1 MLHQSIR
8 PELIT
13 EVSLLCIGVPPEDG
27 PQPGLYAPL
36 RCNFLRYYYVNCV
49 CQVELP
55 GCSGIWTVYHK
66 AERDDA
72 NEFDFGTNEIEEF
85 HAYLII
91 SLESKTMV
99 CICAKR
105 RLQYG

>member
-1 MLHQSIR
+1 
-8 PELIT
+8 
-13 EVSLLCIGVPPEDG
+13 
-27 PQPGLYAPL
+27 
-36 RCNFLRYYYVNCV
+36 V

-72 NEFDFGTNEIEEF
+72 TEFDFGTSETEEF

-91 SLESKTMV
+91 SLESRTMV
-99 CICAKR
+99 CICTNNNCDMDSTAILYVCMCDMYAYVKV
-105 RLQYG
+105 

>member
-1 MLHQSIR
+1 
-8 PELIT
+8 
-13 EVSLLCIGVPPEDG
+13 
-27 PQPGLYAPL
+27 
-36 RCNFLRYYYVNCV
+36 
-49 CQVELP
+49 VEIP

-72 NEFDFGTNEIEEF
+72 TEFDFGTTEAEEF

-99 CICAKR
+99 CTIKLR
-105 RLQYG
+105 HGFNNIL